1 MISGETRPRL
11 ESFILLIYPTFS
23 ATKRTKV
30 YFFIISL
37 TPINYF
43 CGLEKLDLE
52 LLQAHCRE
60 LKENLQKTQQDFD
73 ILQARHHNAL
83 LRLELAE
90 SNLEYS
96 KQKVK
101 RILRLLKRS
110 VEKSQALVNELD
122 GQFSKF

>member
-60 LKENLQKTQQDFD
+60 LKENLQKTQQKNV
-73 ILQARHHNAL
+73 ISTLITGLVSSQ
-83 LRLELAE
+83 E
-90 SNLEYS
+90 
-96 KQKVK
+96 
-101 RILRLLKRS
+101 
-110 VEKSQALVNELD
+110 QALCM
-122 GQFSKF
+122 